1 MYVCMY
7 VCMYVFKYVCMYVC
21 SDVSLCTYV
30 HAYVFRVYS
39 YEGALLLYPGLP
51 FQAGVQSV

>member
-1 MYVCMY
+1 MYVCM
-7 VCMYVFKYVCMYVC
+7 CLSMYVCMYVC